1 MAKFLDEAKIYLRS
15 GDGGPGCVSFRR
27 EKFVP
32 RGGPDGGDGGRGG
45 HISFTTDHNLNT
57 LIDFRYQQHFKAR
70 RGTQGSGRNRSGA
83 RAEDIVIRVPI
94 GTEIIDDA
102 SGKVLMDMDK
112 PDMTWQILKGGRGG
126 HGNAYYVSSTN
137 QAPKKSQPGEPGEE
151 MWIRLRLKLLAD
163 VGILGLPN
171 AGKSTMLSVIP
182 NAKPDIADYPF
193 TTLSPQLGMVRRH
206 GKDMVV
212 ADLPGLIEGAADGRG
227 MGHKFLK
234 HLSRCA
240 VVLHLVDGTAENID
254 THYKTI
260 RGELAQYDSHFGT
273 NMTELPE
280 VLAITKVD
288 SMTEDRQKE
297 VLNALK
303 DVTASKPYMM
313 SSVAGKNVE
322 EVLDELLR
330 HVDAAREAAEAE
342 LAVDSALG
350 EEE

>member
-15 GDGGPGCVSFRR
+15 GDGGGGCVSFRR

-45 HISFTTDHNLNT
+45 HISFTTDTNLNT
-57 LIDFRYQQHFKAR
+57 LIDFRYQQHFKAK
-70 RGTQGSGRNRSGA
+70 RGDHGSGRNRTGA
-83 RAEDIVIRVPI
+83 RAEDLVIKVPI

-102 SGKVLMDMDK
+102 TGKVLMDMNK

-126 HGNAYYVSSTN
+126 HGNSFYVSSTN
-137 QAPKKSQPGEPGEE
+137 QAPTKAQPGEEGIEL
-151 MWIRLRLKLLAD
+151 WVRLRLKLLAD

-171 AGKSTMLSVIP
+171 AGKSTFLSVIS

-212 ADLPGLIEGAADGRG
+212 ADLPGLIEGAAEGRG

-240 VVLHLVDGTAENID
+240 VVLHLVDGTAEAID

-260 RGELAQYDSHFGT
+260 RAELAQYDSLFGT
-273 NMTELPE
+273 NMIELPE

-303 DVTASKPYMM
+303 SVTMTKPFLV
-313 SSVAGKNVE
+313 SSVVGGNVDA
-322 EVLDELLR
+322 VLDTLLKY
-330 HVDAAREAAEAE
+330 VDAARKAAEETIATTE
-342 LAVDSALG
+342 DNA
-350 EEE
+350 

>member
-15 GDGGPGCVSFRR
+15 GDGGAGAVSFRR

-45 HISFTTDHNLNT
+45 HITFVTNHNLNT
-57 LIDFRYQQHFKAR
+57 LIDFRYKQHFKAR
-70 RGTQGSGRNRSGA
+70 RGGQGSGRNRSGP
-83 RAEDIVIRVPI
+83 RAEDIMIKVPI
-94 GTEIIDDA
+94 GTEIIDDQT
-102 SGKVLMDMDK
+102 GQVIVDMNK
-112 PDMTWQILKGGRGG
+112 PDMEFQILKGGRGG
-126 HGNAYYVSSTN
+126 HGNAFYVSSTN
-137 QAPKKSQPGEPGEE
+137 QAPKKSQPGEPGQEL
-151 MWIRLRLKLLAD
+151 WVRLRLKLLAD

-171 AGKSTMLSVIP
+171 AGKSTMLSVIS

-212 ADLPGLIEGAADGRG
+212 ADLPGLIEGAAEGRG

-240 VVLHLVDGTAENID
+240 VVLHLVDGTAENVD
-254 THYKTI
+254 THYKSI

-280 VLAITKVD
+280 ILAITKVD

-297 VLNALK
+297 VLNTLK
-303 DVTASKPYMM
+303 DVTSAKPFLM
-313 SSVAGKNVE
+313 SSVAGHNVE
-322 EVLDELLR
+322 EVLDALLK

-342 LAVDSALG
+342 LQAQESADD
-350 EEE
+350 E